1 MELRYKARIVVLFS
15 PLVAI
20 GLIWVSGRQGAMIG
34 GIPVFDVCIVVAFL
48 IQWLAF
54 VPAFFYQTEH
64 YFDLSGSLTYIFVAI
79 LALIYGAAN
88 DPRGVVICL
97 LIMVWAL
104 RLGWFLFT
112 RIKKSGFDS
121 RFKDI
126 MPDWSVYLMTWTL
139 QAIWVSIT
147 ASCALVAVT
156 STNKIPLDSWAVFGI
171 TLWSIGFLIEV
182 VADQQKRAFRAEV
195 KNAGK
200 FICSGLWSW
209 SRHPNYLGEM
219 MLWLGIAI
227 IAFPVLSGWQL
238 ATLGSPV
245 FVCYLLIK
253 VSGVEMLER
262 QNDSTWGSDP
272 DYLAYKNR
280 TSTLLPLPKIKPSAQ
295 SFPSK

>member
-1 MELRYKARIVVLFS
+1 
-15 PLVAI
+15 
-20 GLIWVSGRQGAMIG
+20 
-34 GIPVFDVCIVVAFL
+34 
-48 IQWLAF
+48 
-54 VPAFFYQTEH
+54 
-64 YFDLSGSLTYIFVAI
+64 
-79 LALIYGAAN
+79 
-88 DPRGVVICL
+88 
-97 LIMVWAL
+97 
-104 RLGWFLFT
+104 
-112 RIKKSGFDS
+112 
-121 RFKDI
+121 
-126 MPDWSVYLMTWTL
+126 MPDWSIYLMTWTL

-147 ASCALVAVT
+147 AACALVAVT

-182 VADQQKRAFRAEV
+182 IADQQKRAFRADV
-195 KNAGK
+195 KNAEK
-200 FICSGLWSW
+200 FICSGLWGW
-209 SRHPNYLGEM
+209 SRHPNYLGEI

>member
-1 MELRYKARIVVLFS
+1 MELRFKSRIVVLLS

-34 GIPVFDVCIVVAFL
+34 GFPVFDICILVSFL
-48 IQWLAF
+48 IQWIAF
-54 VPAFFYQTEH
+54 LPAFFYQTEH
-64 YFDLSGSLTYIFVAI
+64 YFDLSGSLTYIGVAI
-79 LALIYGAAN
+79 LALIYGSAN

-97 LIMVWAL
+97 LIIVWAL

-112 RIKKSGFDS
+112 RVKKAGFDS

-126 MPDWSVYLMTWTL
+126 MPDWSIYLMTWTL
-139 QAIWVSIT
+139 QAIWVSVT
-147 ASCALVAVT
+147 ASCALVAAT
-156 STNKIPLDSWAVFGI
+156 STNKIPLDAWAFFGI

-182 VADQQKRAFRAEV
+182 VADQQKRAFRAEA
-195 KNAGK
+195 KNSGK

-238 ATLGSPV
+238 VTLGSPV
-245 FVCYLLIK
+245 FVCYLLTK
-253 VSGVEMLER
+253 VSGIEMLER

-280 TSTLLPLPKIKPSAQ
+280 TSTLFPLSKFKPFAH
-295 SFPSK
+295 SFSSK